1 MEKQKLARR
10 TKLLYAVALLLVPA
24 GCAVVLNSEPDM
36 PEKPRTYETEALT
49 CAKSRIKEMLKSPRT
64 AKFPWGSDEATIK
77 LLEGTTF
84 EVSSYVD
91 AENSFGAMLRT
102 NYTCLV
108 TYTPDT
114 SMCETRCKLNE

>member
-1 MEKQKLARR
+1 MEQPRKSRR
-10 TKLLYAVALLLVPA
+10 QTFLYIIALLLVPA
-24 GCAVVLNSEPDM
+24 GCVVVLNSEPDV

-49 CAKSRIKEMLKSPRT
+49 CAKSRVKEMLKSPRT
-64 AKFPWGSDEATIK
+64 AKFPWGSDEAVIK
-77 LLEGTTF
+77 LIEGTTF

-91 AENSFGAMLRT
+91 AENSFGAILRT